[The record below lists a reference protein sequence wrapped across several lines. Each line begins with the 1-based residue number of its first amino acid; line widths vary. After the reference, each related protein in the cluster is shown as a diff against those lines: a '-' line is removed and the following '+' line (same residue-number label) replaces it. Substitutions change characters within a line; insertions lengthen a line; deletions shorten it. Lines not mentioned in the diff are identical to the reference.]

1 MTFDIKQ
8 LQTIVREAGKILKD
22 ARAADGGVEQ
32 KQGEAN
38 FVTEFDVKIH

>member
-8 LQTIVREAGKILKD
+8 LQIFVREAGKILKE

-32 KQGEAN
+32 
-38 FVTEFDVKIH
+38 